1 MTIKNTLIAF
11 VLAGVL
17 SGCSARSGHTRNV
30 GYDNGYDIDSESP
43 STPEEY
49 QADDSPAS
57 PTALTCNETEALLK
71 VRYNFSED
79 EWNSFRPD
87 AWNPGGWRFTRFLR
101 VQGNSMR
108 YENFEDVMDFEGC
121 LPKEDCSEIIVAG
134 LPTSAYD
141 ISFDGKSVDIG
152 AEFRFDG
159 INPVTSTTVGA
170 CEKKEPP
177 TCKDAEAL
185 VEVQYWSGDFPF
197 STQQFRVEDS
207 NGGDILTGPGNNM
220 TRYTL
225 KETYACVP
233 RDNACY
239 TFLIGGEQVWDVNFA
254 PPTSYSIAFDGQLVS
269 TNDALPFDSLRFGG
283 SCKPLCNQ
291 DNESLVELF
300 MLTNN
305 FQNLEFEH
313 EWSLSVANHK
323 DSSSVVDS
331 GAIPVRSGISP
342 LVHKNICTP
351 KGSCSSFLLSNPIV
365 PFERANWNN
374 ETVNDT
380 FIPWPTYSLSMDNI
394 TYRKV
399 QLSSFDEALNQ
410 TTNMGSCTVDGLCD
424 EQSQDL
430 FDLELHTPA
439 KFESPWWGNE
449 MPYVSSWPHPNIDW
463 NFGYTFAEEWRLMRL
478 LQSSD
483 YNGNNM
489 AYELDSRYR
498 TIECVPKGGCDMSFN
513 LTSSHLFNA
522 TSQTFSSI
530 ETHSLKKN
538 GVLLDSIFVKDNWG
552 ADVLMTPFGTSC
564 FQSNNTLSGG
574 AIAGIVVACAAA
586 VAAIVGL
593 MICKKRQNQPEKVE
607 DPLHESLL

>member
-1 MTIKNTLIAF
+1 

-49 QADDSPAS
+49 QADDSSAP

-79 EWNSFRPD
+79 EWNSFRPELEF
-87 AWNPGGWRFTRFLR
+87 GRFTFGRFLR
-101 VQGNSMR
+101 VQGNSMQ

-121 LPKEDCSEIIVAG
+121 LPKEECSEIIVAG

-159 INPVTSTTVGA
+159 FNPVTSTTVGA
-170 CEKKEPP
+170 CEEKEPP
-177 TCKDAEAL
+177 ICKDTEAL
-185 VEVQYWSGDFPF
+185 MEVQYWSGGVSFL
-197 STQQFRVEDS
+197 TQQFRVEDS
-207 NGGDILTGPGNNM
+207 NGSVILTGPRKDFDDKFGTM
-220 TRYTL
+220 PFYSL
-225 KETYACVP
+225 KQTYACLP
-233 RDNACY
+233 KDNACY
-239 TFLIGGEQVWDVNFA
+239 TFLIGGPQVQDVIFA
-254 PPTSYSIAFDGQLVS
+254 PPTSYSITFDGQLVS
-269 TNDALPFDSLRFGG
+269 TNDAWPFDSVRFGG

-300 MLTNN
+300 MFTDNLL
-305 FQNLEFEH
+305 QLEFEH
-313 EWSLSVANHK
+313 DWSLSVTNHNN
-323 DSSSVVDS
+323 SSSMVYS
-331 GAIPVRSGISP
+331 GVIPVGSDISP

-351 KGSCSSFLLSNPIV
+351 KDSCSSFIISTPAV
-365 PFERANWNN
+365 PYERVWNN
-374 ETVNDT
+374 ATFNAT
-380 FIPWPTYSLSMDNI
+380 FIPRPTYSLAMDNI

-399 QLSSFDEALNQ
+399 QLSSWTDLNQ

-439 KFESPWWGNE
+439 KFESPWLGNE
-449 MPYVSSWPHPNIDW
+449 MPYVSSWPYPSIDW
-463 NFGYTFAEEWRLMRL
+463 NFGYTFAEEWQLRQL
-478 LQSSD
+478 LRSSD
-483 YNGNNM
+483 YNGNHM

-498 TIECVPKGGCDMSFN
+498 TIECVPKGGYDMSFN
-513 LTSSHLFNA
+513 LTSSFSNLFNT
-522 TSQTFSSI
+522 TSQTFPAV
-530 ETHSLKKN
+530 ETHSVKKN
-538 GVLLDSIFVKDNWG
+538 GVPLLDSIFVDH
-552 ADVLMTPFGTSC
+552 VLMTPFCTNC

-574 AIAGIVVACAAA
+574 AIAGIVVACVAAL
-586 VAAIVGL
+586 AAIVGL
-593 MICKKRQNQPEKVE
+593 IWCKKRQNQQEKGEE

>member
-1 MTIKNTLIAF
+1 MMIKNTLIAF

-49 QADDSPAS
+49 QADNSPAS

-71 VRYNFSED
+71 VRYSFSED
-79 EWNSFRPD
+79 EWNSFRPGST
-87 AWNPGGWRFTRFLR
+87 WGFRRFLR
-101 VQGNSMR
+101 VQGNSMH
-108 YENFEDVMDFEGC
+108 YDNFEDVMDYEGC
-121 LPKEDCSEIIVAG
+121 LPKEECSEIIVAG

-159 INPVTSTTVGA
+159 FNPVTSTTVGA
-170 CEKKEPP
+170 CEEKEPP
-177 TCKDAEAL
+177 TCKDEEAL
-185 VEVQYWSGDFPF
+185 VEVQYWSGYF
-197 STQQFRVEDS
+197 SYPTQQFRVEDS

-233 RDNACY
+233 KDNACY

-269 TNDALPFDSLRFGG
+269 TNDALPFDSVRFGG

-305 FQNLEFEH
+305 FQNQEFEH

-323 DSSSVVDS
+323 DSS
-331 GAIPVRSGISP
+331 GAIPVGSDISP

-365 PFERANWNN
+365 PFETVWNN
-374 ETVNDT
+374 ETFNAT
-380 FIPWPTYSLSMDNI
+380 FIPRPTYSLAMDNI

-399 QLSSFDEALNQ
+399 QLSSWTDLNQ

-449 MPYVSSWPHPNIDW
+449 MPYVSSWPVPSIDW

-483 YNGNNM
+483 YINTNM

-498 TIECVPKGGCDMSFN
+498 TIECVPKGGYDMSFN
-513 LTSSHLFNA
+513 LTSSFSNLFNT
-522 TSQTFSSI
+522 TSQTFPAV
-530 ETHSLKKN
+530 ETHSVKKN
-538 GVLLDSIFVKDNWG
+538 GVPLLDSIFVDH
-552 ADVLMTPFGTSC
+552 VLMTPFGTNC

-574 AIAGIVVACAAA
+574 AIAGIVVACVAAL
-586 VAAIVGL
+586 AAIVGL
-593 MICKKRQNQPEKVE
+593 IWCKKRQNQQEKGEE

>member
-1 MTIKNTLIAF
+1 MMIKNTLIAF

-17 SGCSARSGHTRNV
+17 SGCSARSGHTRNRNV

-49 QADDSPAS
+49 QADDSSAS

-87 AWNPGGWRFTRFLR
+87 DWDPSGWRYTFRRFLR
-101 VQGNSMR
+101 VQGNSMQ
-108 YENFEDVMDFEGC
+108 YENFADVMDYEGC
-121 LPKEDCSEIIVAG
+121 LPKEECSEIIVAG

-170 CEKKEPP
+170 CEANKPP

-185 VEVQYWSGDFPF
+185 VEVQYWSGDFSF
-197 STQQFRVEDS
+197 STLTQQFRVEDS
-207 NGGDILTGPGNNM
+207 NGGVILTGPGGTTM
-220 TRYTL
+220 PSFTL

-233 RDNACY
+233 KDNACY
-239 TFLIGGEQVWDVNFA
+239 KFLIGGRQVWDVNLF

-269 TNDALPFDSLRFGG
+269 TNDAWPFDSVRFGG
-283 SCKPLCNQ
+283 SCKPVCNQ

-300 MLTNN
+300 MFTENP
-305 FQNLEFEH
+305 FELEFEH
-313 EWSLSVANHK
+313 EWSLSVTNHTN
-323 DSSSVVDS
+323 SS
-331 GAIPVRSGISP
+331 AIPVGPDTSP

-351 KGSCSSFLLSNPIV
+351 KGSCSSFFISSPEV
-365 PFERANWNN
+365 THERVSWNN
-374 ETVNDT
+374 ETVNAT
-380 FIPWPTYSLSMDNI
+380 FIPWPTYSLSMDNT

-399 QLSSFDEALNQ
+399 RLSSRNQ
-410 TTNMGSCTVDGLCD
+410 TTNMGSCIVDGLCD

-430 FDLELHTPA
+430 FDLEFRTPA
-439 KFESPWWGNE
+439 KFEWMGTEE
-449 MPYVSSWPHPNIDW
+449 MPYVHSSSIDW

>member
-30 GYDNGYDIDSESP
+30 GYDNAYDIDSESP

-49 QADDSPAS
+49 QADDSSAPHK
-57 PTALTCNETEALLK
+57 ALTCNETEALLK

-87 AWNPGGWRFTRFLR
+87 DWRFRRFLK
-101 VQGNSMR
+101 VQGNSMQ

-177 TCKDAEAL
+177 TCKDAEGL
-185 VEVQYWSGDFPF
+185 VEVQYWSGDFFNP
-197 STQQFRVEDS
+197 TQQFRVEDS
-207 NGGDILTGPGNNM
+207 NGGVILTGPGGTTM
-220 TRYTL
+220 PSYTL

-233 RDNACY
+233 KDNACY
-239 TFLIGGEQVWDVNFA
+239 TFLIGSQRVQGADIF

-269 TNDALPFDSLRFGG
+269 TNDAWPFDSVRFGG

-300 MLTNN
+300 MFTENP
-305 FQNLEFEH
+305 FELEFEH
-313 EWSLSVANHK
+313 EWSLSVANHNN
-323 DSSSVVDS
+323 SS
-331 GAIPVRSGISP
+331 GAIPVGPDTSP
-342 LVHKNICTP
+342 LVHKNICTL
-351 KGSCSSFLLSNPIV
+351 KGSCSSFFISSPEV
-365 PFERANWNN
+365 THERVSWNN

-399 QLSSFDEALNQ
+399 QLSSFDEVLNQ
-410 TTNMGSCTVDGLCD
+410 TTNMGSCTVEGLCD

-439 KFESPWWGNE
+439 KFEWMGSE
-449 MPYVSSWPHPNIDW
+449 MPYVPSSTIDW
-463 NFGYTFAEEWRLMRL
+463 NFGYTFASWQLRRL
-478 LQSSD
+478 LRSSD
-483 YNGNNM
+483 YINTNM

-498 TIECVPKGGCDMSFN
+498 TIECVPKGGYDMSFN
-513 LTSSHLFNA
+513 LTSSFSHLFNT
-522 TSQTFSSI
+522 TSQTFPAV
-530 ETHSLKKN
+530 ETHSVKKN
-538 GVLLDSIFVKDNWG
+538 GVPLLDSIFVDH
-552 ADVLMTPFGTSC
+552 VLMTPFGTNC

-574 AIAGIVVACAAA
+574 AIAGIVVACVAAL
-586 VAAIVGL
+586 AAIVGL
-593 MICKKRQNQPEKVE
+593 IWCKKRQNQQEKGEE